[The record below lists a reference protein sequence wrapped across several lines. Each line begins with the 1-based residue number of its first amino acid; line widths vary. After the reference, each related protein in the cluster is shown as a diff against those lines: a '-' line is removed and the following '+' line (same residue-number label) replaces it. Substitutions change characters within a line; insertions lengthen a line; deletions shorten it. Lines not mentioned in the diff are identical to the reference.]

1 MGIKQRRKREKEQ
14 RRQQILDASRT
25 LLFKKG
31 LTAIS
36 VNQIARQAE
45 LAVGTIYFYF
55 RSKEEIFAALQEEG
69 LELLL
74 GDVQRALEAGAN
86 ATECLH
92 NIAQAYLN
100 FSQEHKNYFDVINYF
115 LSAADVMFTPEIK
128 QQIDQHGI
136 RILKVVEQALQDGVD
151 QGRFRAVNVRR
162 HALLFWVIL
171 HGLVPFRKMKDTLLA
186 DDSHAALYYFAV
198 DNFIGGLSQAVPFKR
213 VSEGAPPVE
222 SEEKPRGNGRD

>member
-1 MGIKQRRKREKEQ
+1 MGIKQRRRREKEQ

-25 LLFKKG
+25 LLFKNG
-31 LTAIS
+31 LNAIS

-74 GDVQRALEAGAN
+74 GDVQRALEDASDARDS
-86 ATECLH
+86 LH
-92 NIAQAYLN
+92 NIAQAYFN
-100 FSQEHKNYFDVINYF
+100 FSRKHKNYFDVINYF
-115 LSAADVMFTPEIK
+115 LSAADVVFAPEIK

-151 QGRFRAVNVRR
+151 QGQFRMIDVRR
-162 HALLFWVIL
+162 HALLFWMIL

-186 DDSHAALYYFAV
+186 DDSHSAFYCFAV
-198 DNFIGGLSQAVPFKR
+198 DHFIGGLSQGLSFES
-213 VSEGAPPVE
+213 VSEGQKSVE
-222 SEEKPRGNGRD
+222 KEEKPKRIDYD